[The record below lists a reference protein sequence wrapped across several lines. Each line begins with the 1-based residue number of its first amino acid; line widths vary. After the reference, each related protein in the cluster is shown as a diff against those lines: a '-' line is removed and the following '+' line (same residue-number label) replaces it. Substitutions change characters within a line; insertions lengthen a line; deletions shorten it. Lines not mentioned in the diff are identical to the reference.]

1 MPRRTNPR
9 ELLVAESESMRQVA
23 VSVERAAGHDDP
35 VLILGEPGS
44 GRELVARIIHLA
56 SRRRSRELVTVRAG
70 AAPKAIFVD
79 EIEGTSDS
87 AFHRAHRSSL
97 LVKDVCDL
105 TRAGQRK
112 LSRILRERR
121 PGGEGGAEAAAPVA
135 APRPLPPLTGAANGT
150 MPEQS
155 LPVPKFDVRVL
166 ATCDPG
172 LDRAAEAEV
181 FNRVLFER
189 LSTCLIEMPPLRDR
203 APDIAPLAT
212 QLIRQYAREIGRSK
226 LTISTR
232 AYDRLIAY
240 PWPGNVAELKGIA
253 RRLVVNVRGSHIEAG
268 DVDATLPLLA
278 ERVPLEQMSLE
289 EMVRCKL
296 SAFLRRFE
304 GYPVAGVHEDV
315 LARVERPLLDL
326 VMEHTGGNQVKAAEI
341 LGLNRNTLRRKL
353 TEHGLTGARGGR
365 GTHPVHT
372 SDRDPSHPAREQS
385 RNLKKSR
392 GAL

>member
-9 ELLVAESESMRQVA
+9 ELLVAESESMSAVVA
-23 VSVERAAGHDDP
+23 AVEEAAAHDDP
-35 VLILGEPGS
+35 VLILGEPGT

-56 SRRRSRELVTVRAG
+56 SRRRKRELVTVRAG

-87 AFHRAHRSSL
+87 AFHRASGGSL

-105 TRAGQRK
+105 TRAAQRK
-112 LSRILRERR
+112 LSRVLRSAR
-121 PGGEGGAEAAAPVA
+121 GAPAEVPAP
-135 APRPLPPLTGAANGT
+135 AP
-150 MPEQS
+150 
-155 LPVPKFDVRVL
+155 PVYDVRVL
-166 ATCDPG
+166 ATCAPG
-172 LDRAAEAEV
+172 LDRAVAAEV
-181 FNRVLFER
+181 FNRILFER
-189 LSTCLIEMPPLRDR
+189 LSACVISVPPLRER
-203 APDIAPLAT
+203 VPDIVPLAT

-226 LTISTR
+226 MTISTR
-232 AYDRLIAY
+232 AYDRLVAY
-240 PWPGNVAELKGIA
+240 PWPGNVAELKGIV
-253 RRLVVNVRGSHIEAG
+253 RRLAVDVRRSHVEAG
-268 DVDATLPLLA
+268 DVDAALPLLA

-296 SAFLRRFE
+296 AAFLRRLD

-353 TEHGLTGARGGR
+353 TEHGLTGARGAR
-365 GTHPVHT
+365 GAGP
-372 SDRDPSHPAREQS
+372 DRADS
-385 RNLKKSR
+385 RDKKSR
-392 GAL
+392 SIL